1 MTILRTLCI
10 TCLITAASTCS
21 QAAPAD
27 PTTATTSDEST
38 IPTEVSAE
46 LAGHWQ
52 ARETNTERNARI
64 EAIEVATHDLGR
76 MKRGRARTRLTE
88 RTEPVARIKLAFE
101 GRAVIIGSSD
111 RSIELELGSDPVEI
125 AAADGKMRMRAWMDG
140 EALVVEGRGDSA
152 RQRITYR
159 GNGDSLSVSV
169 TMTSERLAAPVDYVT
184 TYVRVDS

>member
-1 MTILRTLCI
+1 
-10 TCLITAASTCS
+10 
-21 QAAPAD
+21 
-27 PTTATTSDEST
+27 
-38 IPTEVSAE
+38 
-46 LAGHWQ
+46 
-52 ARETNTERNARI
+52 
-64 EAIEVATHDLGR
+64 

-169 TMTSERLAAPVDYVT
+169 TMTSERLAAPVEYVT